1 MSAGGNIRPNQSGD
15 CDPCYLLRQQLDA
28 LLISLQTTSEP
39 QAIILQGSAAEAFE
53 MKVQRDK
60 LLAAAKFA
68 VNYIA
73 DFNGTDTEETRRM
86 LREAQAKLFSAIE
99 TADPDYYGKQTK
111 G

>member
-60 LLAAAKFA
+60 LFGPQRSLLL
-68 VNYIA
+68 ITLLI
-73 DFNGTDTEETRRM
+73 FNGTDTEETRRM

-99 TADPDYYGKQTK
+99 TADPDY
-111 G
+111 